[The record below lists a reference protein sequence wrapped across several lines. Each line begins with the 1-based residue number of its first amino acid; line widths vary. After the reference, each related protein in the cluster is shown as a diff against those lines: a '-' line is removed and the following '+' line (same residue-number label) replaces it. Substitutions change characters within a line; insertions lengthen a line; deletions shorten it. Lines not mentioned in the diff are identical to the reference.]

1 MKTEQERN
9 ALQTRPRLR
18 EGVKMYSATKEY
30 GYIETQK
37 GLYRIKSSLFSAF
50 VEHTVPLLDGKNTL
64 LELKQSPPAGM
75 NSSELENFVETL
87 TTNGFLQKEEDSP
100 AISHQLP
107 VTVVGF
113 GKLAEQ
119 FHAHLLRIGISDVD
133 FRFLNGQPE
142 EWQRG
147 LQSIAGLTVVVADT
161 SQDPRCIQFNR
172 WAIQNNLATLFVG
185 LEKNGLAY
193 IGPLWE
199 ANACLSCYEC
209 LQLRLNMN
217 DPQGKLRYEF
227 SRHLL
232 DTGQT
237 PVEIVMAPAFREQ
250 LFAAAGWHLWQ
261 YAYQTEHAHDLKGQV
276 LWLEENSTHP
286 ATKDALYPVPRC
298 PSCQERQAKEAA
310 QLPDYPNDL
319 RKAVNSRIG
328 LVNKTFDLEFSPTD
342 PKIFS
347 SASVTPEL
355 SVINSLLPMLVHSG
369 AGYTPEAALH
379 SAIGE
384 TLERYAG
391 SLYDEKTLPLA
402 SWKELSNAIHPEE
415 FALFSA
421 EQYAQPGFLYRPFME
436 DTPIRWT
443 KGTDLISGEEV
454 WVPAAMVYIPY
465 RRIREETNITVSL
478 TTGLAAGPTWEH
490 AILTGLYEVL
500 ERDALAVSW
509 LCKLP
514 PCEVSSE
521 LIAANPTFASVFPK
535 DTGLTYRFF
544 DLSLDIP
551 VPVTLAMIENVEQGR
566 TMLRMGSAC
575 RRNPL
580 AAMDKAMLEATQCFP
595 YIRALVKDHP
605 FGAPVADYSTIDT
618 FQKHA
623 VFYTKYPQMR
633 KHVGYI
639 MDPEV
644 ERSLSMRPTPLHSSL
659 EMAASLGEADA
670 KRDLPAVI
678 DSLQKNG
685 YRAIG
690 VDLTTPD
697 LRMLGVRV
705 ARAVVPGLVQL
716 TGNHPYRLLGGRR
729 LQELPQ
735 KLGFALKPDNPYPHP
750 FA

>member
-1 MKTEQERN
+1 MKTEQDRV
-9 ALQTRPRLR
+9 ALQTTPRLR
-18 EGVKMYSATKEY
+18 EGVKMFSATKEY

-37 GLYRIKSSLFSAF
+37 GLYRIKSALFSAF
-50 VEHTVPLLDGKNTL
+50 VEHTVALLDGNHTL
-64 LELKQSPPAGM
+64 LELTKNPPAGM
-75 NSSELENFVETL
+75 NSSEVENFIETL
-87 TTNGFLQKEEDSP
+87 TTNGFLENGEAP
-100 AISHQLP
+100 AAPPHCLP
-107 VTVVGF
+107 GTVVGV

-119 FHAHLLRIGISDVD
+119 FHAHLLRLGMADVD
-133 FRFLNGQPE
+133 FISLHGQPE
-142 EWQRG
+142 EWERY
-147 LQSIAGLTVVVADT
+147 LPTLTGLTVVVTDT
-161 SQDPRCIQFNR
+161 SQDPRCVQFNR
-172 WAIQNNLATLFVG
+172 WAIRHNLSMLFVG

-199 ANACLSCYEC
+199 AHACLPCYEC

-217 DPQGKLRYEF
+217 DPQGKLRDEF
-227 SRHLL
+227 SRHMQ

-237 PVEIVMAPAFREQ
+237 PVEIVIAPAFREQ
-250 LFAAAGWHLWQ
+250 LFAAAGWHVWQ
-261 YAYQTEHAHDLKGQV
+261 YAQQTGHAHDLKGQV
-276 LWLEENSTHP
+276 LWLEEDKLA
-286 ATKDALYPVPRC
+286 ATQDALYPVPRC

-328 LVNKTFDLEFSPTD
+328 LVNKTFELEFAPTD

-402 SWKELSNAIHPEE
+402 TWKELPHAIHPEE

-421 EQYAQPGFLYRPFME
+421 EQYAQPGFLYRPFRE
-436 DTPIRWT
+436 NTPIRWT

-490 AILTGLYEVL
+490 AILTGLYEVI

-514 PCEVSSE
+514 PCEVSPD
-521 LIAANPTFASVFPK
+521 LIAANPTFASIFPK

-566 TMLRMGSAC
+566 TMLRMGSAA

-580 AAMDKAMLEATQCFP
+580 AAMDKALLEATQCFP

-605 FGAPVADYSTIDT
+605 TGAPVADFSTIDT

-623 VFYTKYPQMR
+623 VFYTKYPEMR
-633 KHVGYI
+633 KQVGYI

-644 ERSLSMRPTPLHSSL
+644 DRSLSMRPTPLHSTL
-659 EMAASLGEADA
+659 DMAASLGEADA
-670 KRDLPAVI
+670 KRDLPFLI

-690 VDLTTPD
+690 IDLTTPD

-705 ARAVVPGLVQL
+705 ARAVVPGLVHL

-735 KLGFALKPDNPYPHP
+735 KLGYACKPDNPYPHP